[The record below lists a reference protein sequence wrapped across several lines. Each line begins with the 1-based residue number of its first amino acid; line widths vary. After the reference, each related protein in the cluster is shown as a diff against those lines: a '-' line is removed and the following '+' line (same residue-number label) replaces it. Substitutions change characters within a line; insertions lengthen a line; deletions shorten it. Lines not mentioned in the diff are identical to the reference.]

1 MRRKKLISRLT
12 TLALAT
18 IGCLL
23 LALLAP
29 IFLAYRA
36 PVEPFSGNSV
46 MASPR
51 DLHVITAPI
60 RLSGAPDVTLI
71 RGVLYAD
78 GNAAAGTPISRFVL
92 DGPVF
97 SFNASGARA
106 TSPGFEASMGEAPA
120 IAPLV
125 EQLMTMGFDTLAI
138 RRGTLNV
145 TALDGTVETIS
156 DIEAEVTGRRKDQI
170 TARGSFTVRG
180 QSLKIE
186 AALSSPTDKR
196 APLRWPA
203 KFTLKGSLLDASFD
217 GHFDLAEDIQLSGQA
232 EISTPSLRRAARW
245 FGVLLTNA
253 PGLNAT
259 TIKGQIRWARRTFA
273 VENAKVIVDGNEAAG
288 TLSLNLA
295 GERPLIDGTLAF
307 NALDLT
313 PYAQAA
319 RSQSFVFDR
328 ETASWSAFDISMPI
342 IRHVDADLRISAPKV
357 AMSGFGLGRGAA
369 TISVRSGKL
378 LADIAELDLHA
389 GTVSAQISADMNDFV
404 PRYAMRG
411 RVEKFEAG
419 RAAAAMFGTTALS
432 GRSTLAV
439 DVAGSGQ
446 TPTEI
451 LRHLSG
457 KATLTMPEGGR
468 IGLDLKGLRGA
479 AKTGEGAAWT
489 MMSKGQTNLEQ
500 VEARAHIQD
509 GVLITEAVQARV
521 GSAGVGAS
529 GRVDLVEGTLNLDL
543 LMKPEVPADR
553 PLKAVDL
560 LGGDAVRVTGTWRQ
574 PLVQG
579 VERNTGL
586 APK

>member
-1 MRRKKLISRLT
+1 MRRKNLISRLT

-23 LALLAP
+23 LAFLAP
-29 IFLAYRA
+29 IFLAHRA

-60 RLSGAPDVTLI
+60 RLSGAPDVTLT

-97 SFNASGARA
+97 SLNASGARA
-106 TSPGFEASMGEAPA
+106 TSPGFEASIGEAPA

-125 EQLMTMGFDTLAI
+125 EQLMAMGFDTLAI

-145 TALDGTVETIS
+145 TALDGTAETIS

-180 QSLKIE
+180 QSLKIDVT
-186 AALSSPTDKR
+186 LSSPTDKR
-196 APLRWPA
+196 APLRWPV
-203 KFTLKGSLLDASFD
+203 KFTLKGNLLDASFD
-217 GHFDLAEDIQLSGQA
+217 GHFDFADDIQLSGQA

-259 TIKGQIRWARRTFA
+259 AIKGQIRWARRTFA
-273 VENAKVIVDGNEAAG
+273 AENAKVTVDGNEAAG
-288 TLSLNLA
+288 TLTLNLA

-313 PYAQAA
+313 PYAEAA

-357 AMSGFGLGRGAA
+357 AMNGFGFGRGAA
-369 TISVRSGKL
+369 TITVRAGKL

-389 GTVSAQISADMNDFV
+389 GTVSAQISADMTDFV
-404 PRYAMRG
+404 PRYALRG

-432 GRSTLAV
+432 GRSTFAV
-439 DVAGSGQ
+439 DVVGSGQ

-468 IGLDLKGLRGA
+468 IALDLKRLRGA
-479 AKTGEGAAWT
+479 AKASESVAWT
-489 MMSKGQTNLEQ
+489 MLSKGQTSLEQ
-500 VEARAHIQD
+500 VEARTHIQD

-529 GRVDLVEGTLNLDL
+529 GRVDLIEGTLNLDL
-543 LMKPEVPADR
+543 FMKPEVPSDR

-560 LGGDAVRVTGTWRQ
+560 LGGDAVRVTGSWRD

-579 VERNTGL
+579 VERNAGP